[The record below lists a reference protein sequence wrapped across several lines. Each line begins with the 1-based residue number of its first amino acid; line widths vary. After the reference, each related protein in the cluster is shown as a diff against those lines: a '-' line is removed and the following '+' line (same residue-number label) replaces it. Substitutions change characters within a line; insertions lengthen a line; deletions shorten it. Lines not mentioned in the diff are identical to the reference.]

1 MKTSPSTTIQLK
13 SLATDHSSLATVIV
27 DKNSQVV
34 YANKTANR
42 FFRKDEPVFPLAIP
56 EYLDQVVNAPGMLAA
71 IHRALQGER
80 IVQNTT
86 FFIATRECM
95 GTLRL
100 VPVLHAGAVS
110 WCVITFD
117 DQTKYIR
124 LQRRLTRDEFFDNP
138 TGLLNRKTLEIM
150 LELELE
156 KASRDPREARL
167 ALMLI
172 NIRNMES
179 LRAVYKAET
188 INLML
193 EHLGNSVRTAL
204 RSNDLL
210 FRYDDNRILVIVN
223 NFKLKTDL
231 LIIAERAEDQ
241 IAIPFH
247 DKETNI
253 HLQASIGIAVYP
265 DDGESG
271 DALQSN
277 AASAVNQA
285 MEEGRPWLM
294 FNQAI
299 HERAMD
305 RLFLRSGLSQA
316 VRNNELELRYMS
328 LVDAAG
334 VIKGTEVLLRWRHPQ
349 RGLLGPDTFLPVA
362 IHSRIIGAITR
373 WVLYRV
379 IKDWED
385 KLHDFDIFVTMN
397 LSAYDFNDDFFVDTI
412 KTATAGRIPPGRL
425 KVEITESECIEN
437 IDRVI
442 KVMKALGEAGV
453 EVLIDDFGVGQSSL
467 SYLKDLP
474 AHYAKIDRAFLS
486 EITTSELEQVFLGH
500 IISLGKV
507 RGLEILIEG
516 VETAE
521 EFDVLKTSGAC
532 LFQGH
537 HFGEPMPLDDFIKVL
552 STVRT

>member
-1 MKTSPSTTIQLK
+1 MQLK
-13 SLATDHSSLATVIV
+13 SLATEQSTLATIIM
-27 DKNSQVV
+27 DRNLVV
-34 YANKTANR
+34 VFANKSANR
-42 FFRKDEPVFPLAIP
+42 LFQKEKPTFPQALAQ
-56 EYLDQVVNAPGMLAA
+56 YLDQLVNTPGLLAA
-71 IHRALQGER
+71 VHRSLQGEH
-80 IVQNTT
+80 ILQNTT
-86 FFIATRECM
+86 FFIDSRECI
-95 GTLRL
+95 GTLRIL
-100 VPVLHAGAVS
+100 PVLQNGAVS
-110 WCVITFD
+110 YCVLSFD
-117 DQTKYIR
+117 DQTRYIR

-138 TGLLNRKTLEIM
+138 TGLLNRKTLEIK

-156 KASRDPREARL
+156 KASRDLEGARL
-167 ALMLI
+167 ALMII

-179 LRAVYKAET
+179 LRTVYKAST

-231 LIIAERAEDQ
+231 LIVAERVEDQ

-247 DKETNI
+247 DKDTNI
-253 HLQASIGIAVYP
+253 HLQASIGIAVFP
-265 DDGESG
+265 DDGKDG
-271 DALQSN
+271 DSLQGN

-285 MEEGRPWLM
+285 IEEGKPWLM
-294 FNQAI
+294 FNATI

-328 LVDAAG
+328 LVDSQG
-334 VIKGTEVLLRWRHPQ
+334 TIIGTEALVRWRHPE
-349 RGLLGPDTFLPVA
+349 RGLLGPDAFLPVA

-379 IKDWED
+379 IKDWEEA
-385 KLHDFDIFVTMN
+385 LNEHDLFITIN
-397 LSAYDFNDDFFVDTI
+397 ISAHDFNDDFFVDTI
-412 KTATAGRIPPGRL
+412 KTATAGRIPPGKL

-437 IDRVI
+437 IDRVVQI
-442 KVMKALGEAGV
+442 MKDLSEVGV
-453 EVLIDDFGVGQSSL
+453 EILIDDFGVGQSSL

-474 AHYAKIDRAFLS
+474 AHYAKIDRAFLN
-486 EITTSELEQVFLGH
+486 EITTSELELVFLCH
-500 IISLGKV
+500 IIALGKV

-516 VETAE
+516 IETTE
-521 EFDVLKTSGAC
+521 EFELLKTCGAS

-537 HFGEPMPLDDFIKVL
+537 LFGEPMVLDDFIKVL
-552 STVRT
+552 STNKP